1 MASVEK
7 RIRDGSTTWLA
18 RWRDPD
24 GRQRKRSFPRKVD
37 ADRFLTT
44 VEHGILTGSYVDPAA
59 GKVTF
64 RAYAEQWRAAQ
75 VHRPTTMAH
84 VETML
89 RRHAYPVLGDRPLA
103 AIRPSEVQAWVKRLT
118 TDCDGRPALTPATVG
133 VVHGLVAAVFKSA
146 VRDRKLTGSPCEGIK
161 LPKKEPRKIVP
172 LSTEAV
178 RAMAEAVP
186 DRYAAL
192 VILAAGTGL
201 RQGEAFGLTL
211 DRVDFLRRT
220 LTVDRQLVLVPGR
233 PPFHA
238 PPKTSASYRTVPLPQ
253 VVAEMLAEH
262 IRAFPVEPEGLLF
275 TTPTGD
281 PLRRASFSA
290 TVWRPAVKRAGIG
303 PAVFHELR
311 HYYASLLI
319 RHGES
324 VKVVQARLGHAT
336 AAETLDTYS
345 HLWPDSEDRT
355 REAVDVGLGS
365 RAPGVP
371 REGGDRDIV
380 AGQAQ

>member
-7 RIRDGSTTWLA
+7 RVRDGSTTWLA

-24 GRQRKRSFPRKVD
+24 GKQRKRTFPRKVD

-44 VEHGILTGSYVDPAA
+44 VEHGMLTGSYVDPAA

-64 RAYAEQWRAAQ
+64 RDYAEQWRSGQ
-75 VHRPTTMAH
+75 VHRPTTTAH

-103 AIRPSEVQAWVKRLT
+103 GIRPSEVQGWVKRLT
-118 TDCDGRPALTPATVG
+118 TDSDDRAALAPATVG

-146 VRDRKLTGSPCEGIK
+146 VRDRLLTGSPCEGIK
-161 LPKKEPRKIVP
+161 LPKKEPRKVVP
-172 LSTEAV
+172 LSTEEV
-178 RAMAEAVP
+178 RTLAEAVP

-192 VILAAGTGL
+192 VMLAAGTGL
-201 RQGEAFGLTL
+201 RQGEAFGLSL

-233 PPFHA
+233 APFHA

-253 VVAEMLAEH
+253 VVAEALAEH
-262 IRAFPVEPEGLLF
+262 LRAFPVEPGGLLF
-275 TTPTGD
+275 TTTNGE
-281 PLRRASFSA
+281 PLRRTSFSG
-290 TVWRPAVKRAGIG
+290 TVWRPAVKRAGLG
-303 PAVFHELR
+303 GAVFHELR

-355 REAVDVGLGS
+355 REAVDTGLGS

-371 REGGDRDIV
+371 RTGTGDV
-380 AGQAQ
+380 